1 MISTLS
7 KMGRT
12 QGSGPKKQ
20 AFTLIELL
28 VVIAI
33 IALLAAILFPVFGR
47 ARENARRSTCQSNL
61 KQIGLGITQYV
72 QDYDERMV
80 PCNQSNSNSIPFQT
94 LIYPYTKNAQI
105 FRCLSNTVPTTGTR
119 WVNGSNSATEG
130 GRIPV
135 SYKANGGADSRAWYS
150 ESWCTGTY
158 TTPLDASTKRCW
170 RPMNAGSVYAP
181 SGTGAPNMSFFTD
194 SAKIILVF
202 ENVGIDANNVPI
214 STDYADSTQTSAMN
228 MGMTSHLGTTNFLF
242 ADGHVKAMKPSA
254 TIADGNMWSPDPSTT
269 APAALR
275 SALLTADN
283 FVNQ

>member
-1 MISTLS
+1 MKQNFFMDTRGRSD
-7 KMGRT
+7 GRT
-12 QGSGPKKQ
+12 

-33 IALLAAILFPVFGR
+33 ISLLAAILFPVFGR

-80 PCNQSNSNSIPFQT
+80 PCNQSTSNSAPFQS
-94 LIYPYTKNAQI
+94 LIHAYTKNTQI
-105 FRCLSNTVPTTGTR
+105 YRCLSNTVPNTGTR
-119 WVNGSNSATEG
+119 WVNGSSAATEG

-181 SGTGAPNMSFFTD
+181 TGTGAPNMSFFTD
-194 SAKIILVF
+194 SSRIILVF
-202 ENVGIDANNVPI
+202 ENVGKDANNVAI

-254 TIADGNMWSPDPSTT
+254 TIANGNMWSPNPETT
-269 APAALR
+269 APTALR
-275 SALLTADN
+275 NALTTADT